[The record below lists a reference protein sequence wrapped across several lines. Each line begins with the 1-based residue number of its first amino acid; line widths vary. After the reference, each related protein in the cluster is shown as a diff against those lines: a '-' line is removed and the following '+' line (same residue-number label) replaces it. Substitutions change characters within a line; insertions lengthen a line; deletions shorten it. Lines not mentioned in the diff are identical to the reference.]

1 MEVQEKDALVT
12 GTLLSVAPWRLH
24 LVWHQA
30 NTSFVGSQAYRIGFK
45 NKWLVCRWGASLREA
60 YFPLGF
66 KNPTGE
72 RYLRLVRDY
81 PRVSLKQAL
90 TSLPLARA
98 KPPPS
103 KIRIFQ
109 GILSFTVFQVRM
121 AGGAFSFPGLST
133 PQADKGGH
141 QKSIGLPSPP
151 LEAFLSGFLLSGFLV
166 SQVEGSPSVS
176 IPVVS
181 HLCP

>member
-1 MEVQEKDALVT
+1 MGV
-12 GTLLSVAPWRLH
+12 
-24 LVWHQA
+24 
-30 NTSFVGSQAYRIGFK
+30 QAYRIGFK

-66 KNPTGE
+66 KNPFGE

-109 GILSFTVFQVRM
+109 GILLFIVFQVRM

-133 PQADKGGH
+133 PQADKEGH

-166 SQVEGSPSVS
+166 S
-176 IPVVS
+176 
-181 HLCP
+181 

>member
-1 MEVQEKDALVT
+1 MASVRLGSIAER
-12 GTLLSVAPWRLH
+12 GLLSFGLQEP
-24 LVWHQA
+24 
-30 NTSFVGSQAYRIGFK
+30 N
-45 NKWLVCRWGASLREA
+45 WGEVPKA
-60 YFPLGF
+60 
-66 KNPTGE
+66 GE
-72 RYLRLVRDY
+72 GLS
-81 PRVSLKQAL
+81 RVSLKQAL

-121 AGGAFSFPGLST
+121 AEGAFSFPGLST

-166 SQVEGSPSVS
+166 SRVEGSPSVS
-176 IPVVS
+176 IPVGS